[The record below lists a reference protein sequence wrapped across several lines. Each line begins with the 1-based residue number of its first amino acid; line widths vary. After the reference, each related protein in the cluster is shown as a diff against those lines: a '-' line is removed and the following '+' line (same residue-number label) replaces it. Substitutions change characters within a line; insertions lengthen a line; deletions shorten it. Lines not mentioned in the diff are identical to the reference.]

1 MLANNF
7 STSTC
12 SAIFD
17 LIKFMGFGSTLSYPH
32 EEFLISRPP
41 RTRSKF
47 KPLPP
52 RSKFNPRPPRT
63 RTLSSAGS
71 RTRPANADTRN
82 PRRLTGP
89 AQDSI
94 TYYTDRNKSVSCFF
108 TMLVQVSFNIVNVF
122 FLVCNVSRTTVTLF
136 SSVLH
141 IHAS

>member
-52 RSKFNPRPPRT
+52 RSKFNPR
-63 RTLSSAGS
+63 
-71 RTRPANADTRN
+71 RPALA
-82 PRRLTGP
+82 RLVVRVPAP
-89 AQDSI
+89 AQQMRI
-94 TYYTDRNKSVSCFF
+94 PAR
-108 TMLVQVSFNIVNVF
+108 
-122 FLVCNVSRTTVTLF
+122 
-136 SSVLH
+136 
-141 IHAS
+141 AG